1 MTLLGLIPSKFF
13 MIFFFAFTD
22 LDRHIY
28 IDDIPLKEFIDTNI
42 PNMTEYMKDK
52 FVHITRM
59 FDDRLKSFIKI
70 ILMNGKCEYYT
81 YRIEFQLRHG
91 LLYYWTWIFILP

>member
-1 MTLLGLIPSKFF
+1 MKFLV
-13 MIFFFAFTD
+13 FTD

-91 LLYYWTWIFILP
+91 LLYYWTWIIILP